1 MRILLVGDA
10 PWMGT
15 EDACHLSRLATYLQ
29 EDLHSVFWM
38 PTRGFGD
45 GALTH
50 DGIQFLPVDS
60 DWGNDIMKWHVR
72 HTGADLVI
80 TRGDAQRYGKFR
92 GSEFRW
98 MAWYPGKVSNRT
110 LRHTR
115 TVLVAS
121 EVERERQQ
129 QQGIH
134 SRIMSPAILPAFTDH
149 PEKMVKYFNESH
161 GIEEGDFLI
170 TATGASEPN
179 FLRLLDAFAL
189 FRERHDNA
197 VLYLHT
203 NWDGPPDLG
212 SHGVKIGIPPQAL
225 RFPDPYNYHIGY
237 PLDVVAGMYASSAVH
252 VVPGEQVLPIIES
265 MAAGTPVIRQRRD
278 VTEELDEVQGLGA
291 VIEPVTY
298 HEGVPLLDVD
308 ALLVELEN
316 AYQMSPEAMANHRA
330 CCQMA
335 VRKYGWAESWREQWK
350 PLLKDWEREIAAREE
365 RLKYALL
372 DTEKLDTNLLED
384 RGTIVRKYDTGGS
397 ERDEKAMNAIVTALG
412 PHPNIISILEEGTD
426 EFGRYYFDT
435 PKLKPLTD
443 VDEFTQEEGDRILS
457 DVKAG
462 AEFLNSH
469 GIAHR
474 DLNPRNILL
483 KEDGHAVIFDFDWI
497 QPDLDPEIARLCD
510 FEPLDERVREY
521 AVPVMAAGLGTRGY
535 HRVVT
540 HVRNMSLS
548 GSYATSNPDMPYQ
561 QIDGVGE
568 RDCVPRW
575 EAFKPDV
582 SGKRVLDM
590 GCNLGY
596 FAARAVDEGAALVL
610 AVDRDKGVLEAAET
624 LHPNLVGKT
633 QRLNLEEEMPPGDWD
648 VAFCMSLWQHLGDGK
663 RRLLEYLKTIPV
675 VYWEDVNLSLAE
687 MERMGFEVERIGVS
701 DLGRN
706 LFKLTSKVEVPVA

>member
-15 EDACHLSRLATYLQ
+15 EDACHLSQLATYLQ

-50 DGIQFLPVDS
+50 DGIEFLPVDS
-60 DWGNDIMKWHVR
+60 NWGNDIMKWHVR

-80 TRGDAQRYGKFR
+80 TRGDAQRYEKFR

-98 MAWYPGKVSNRT
+98 MAWYPGKTANRV

-121 EVERERQQ
+121 EAERERQQ

-134 SRIMSPAILPAFTDH
+134 SKVMPLSVLSAFTKGPHD
-149 PEKMVKYFNESH
+149 VAYFKESH
-161 GIEEGDFLI
+161 GIEEGEFLI
-170 TATGASEPN
+170 TANGASEPN
-179 FLRLLDAFAL
+179 FLRLLDAFAQ
-189 FRERHDNA
+189 FRERHENA

-212 SHGVKIGIPPQAL
+212 SYGVKLGIPPEAL

-237 PLDVVAGMYASSAVH
+237 PLDVVAGMYAASAVH
-252 VVPGEQVLPIIES
+252 VVPGEHVLPIVEAMS
-265 MAAGTPVIRQRRD
+265 TGTPVIRQRLVETD
-278 VTEELDEVQGLGA
+278 ELNGIPGLGA
-291 VIEPVTY
+291 VIEPVTW
-298 HEGVPLLDVD
+298 HEGMPLLDSD
-308 ALLVELEN
+308 ALLQELEN
-316 AYQMSPEAMANHRA
+316 AYAMDPDAMAKHRA

-335 VRKYGWAESWREQWK
+335 VKQYSWVDSWREHWR
-350 PLLKDWEREIAAREE
+350 PLIKDWEREIEAREE

-384 RGTIVRKYDTGGS
+384 RGNIVRKYDTGGS
-397 ERDEKAMNAIVTALG
+397 ERDEKAMNAIVQALG
-412 PHPNIISILEEGTD
+412 PHPNIIPILEEGVD

-435 PKLKPLTD
+435 PKRKPLTE
-443 VDEFTQEEGDRILS
+443 VKEFTEEEGDRILA
-457 DVKAG
+457 DVRAG
-462 AEFLNSH
+462 AEFLNSN

-483 KEDGHAVIFDFDWI
+483 DDESNACIFDFDWI
-497 QPDLDPEIARLCD
+497 QPGLDPEIARLCD
-510 FEPLDERVREY
+510 FEPLDERVRDY

-540 HVRNMSLS
+540 YVRNLPMH
-548 GSYATSNPDMPYQ
+548 GSMATSNPDVPYQ
-561 QIDGVGE
+561 QVDGVGE
-568 RDCVPRW
+568 RDCAPRW
-575 EAFKPDV
+575 GAFKPDV
-582 SGKRVLDM
+582 QGKRVLDM

-596 FAARAVDEGAALVL
+596 FASRSVDEGASLVL
-610 AVDRDKGVLEAAET
+610 AIDRDQAILQAAEK
-624 LHPNLVGKT
+624 LHPNLEGKT
-633 QRLNLEEEMPPGDWD
+633 QHLNLENEMPAGEWD
-648 VAFCMSLWQHLGDGK
+648 VVFCMSLWQHLGDGK
-663 RRLLEYLKTIPV
+663 RRLLDFLKTIPV
-675 VYWEDVNLSLAE
+675 VYWEDVNLSVGE
-687 MERMGFEVERIGVS
+687 MERMGFGVERIGVS

-706 LFKLTSKVEVPVA
+706 LFKLTSKVGVPA